1 MALPLVTMEEEV
13 KVENSLSHK
22 SYLIILKYIP
32 HLTAFGYAIST
43 LLQFL
48 GLETIIV
55 GYFIHMS
62 LSFWLF
68 CFLTSFVF
76 KYCYVHRL
84 PLYYIALNEILTI
97 YDYYFNIPLSDNKLL
112 VVHLLLIALLIFGYS
127 IYYKNVKINKKF
139 IRIDS

>member
-1 MALPLVTMEEEV
+1 ML
-13 KVENSLSHK
+13 
-22 SYLIILKYIP
+22 Y
-32 HLTAFGYAIST
+32 
-43 LLQFL
+43 Q
-48 GLETIIV
+48 
-55 GYFIHMS
+55 